1 MRVCV
6 YRRYLAPGWPGA
18 FADNDCLTQGRPGE
32 RKQDVHLTCH
42 FPAGRL
48 SERGRGWPPASG
60 NRSLQPGMSA
70 RFQQSAQSRFG
81 SVVCLLVGP
90 RWRKDRSTL
99 TNRNKKSSTEI
110 SVPVVQ
116 RSRIVLP
123 ELHGTFGYR
132 RVSPNKLFLWRDGPE
147 PNPTSCGHL
156 CLMTPKKETLTNPPT
171 PPSVSQRGRNQAAAA
186 GAKKKKA

>member
-1 MRVCV
+1 MFTEGTSPLVGQGP
-6 YRRYLAPGWPGA
+6 LQTTIAS
-18 FADNDCLTQGRPGE
+18 LQGRPGE

-81 SVVCLLVGP
+81 SVAFLIVGP
-90 RWRKDRSTL
+90 RWRKDRSTF

-110 SVPVVQ
+110 SV
-116 RSRIVLP
+116 
-123 ELHGTFGYR
+123 
-132 RVSPNKLFLWRDGPE
+132 RVSASGPE
-147 PNPTSCGHL
+147 VPDCSSRAPRDVW
-156 CLMTPKKETLTNPPT
+156 
-171 PPSVSQRGRNQAAAA
+171 VSACRPEQAFPVARWS
-186 GAKKKKA
+186 